1 MTIAEQILVYLGGKK
16 FVAFTGC
23 SNFHSSG
30 DQDFLVMNIPR
41 NGSKANRLEIKYN
54 YGTDTFTMRFYRH
67 RNASYSTKRYI
78 NTGNGWTD
86 AKDTDLKVYEDVY
99 CDMLRGLFTEYTGL
113 IIPMKLVING
123 HTFG

>member
-1 MTIAEQILVYLGGKK
+1 MTIAEEILTYLGGRK
-16 FVAFTGC
+16 FVACTGC

-67 RNASYSTKRYI
+67 RNASYSTKRFI

-86 AKDTDLKVYEDVY
+86 AKDTDLKIYEDVY
-99 CDMLRGLFTEYTGL
+99 CDMLRNLFTEYTGL

-123 HTFG
+123 RTIG

>member
-1 MTIAEQILVYLGGKK
+1 MTIAEEILTYLGGRK
-16 FVAFTGC
+16 FVACTGC

-67 RNASYSTKRYI
+67 RNASYSTKRFI
-78 NTGNGWTD
+78 NTGNCWTD
-86 AKDTDLKVYEDVY
+86 AKDTDLKIYEDVY
-99 CDMLRGLFTEYTGL
+99 CDMLRNLFTEYTGL

-123 HTFG
+123 RTIW